1 MHKKNFDKENYSGDN
16 SPPIKVQ
23 RLPVQQ
29 EPAGSDPESNDDA
42 DDNWC
47 CPDIIGEK
55 IKHLRSIWN
64 APEPLLTM
72 SEIFSD

>member
-1 MHKKNFDKENYSGDN
+1 MHKINFDKENCSGDN

-23 RLPVQQ
+23 RLPVKQ
-29 EPAGSDPESNDDA
+29 EHAGSNPESIENA

-47 CPDIIGEK
+47 CHDIIGEK